1 MVSAEL
7 AEVVALKLKVK
18 LSNNYR
24 QDIVEGD
31 VIKKKVD
38 EGVEKE

>member
-31 VIKKKVD
+31 VIKKKS
-38 EGVEKE
+38 G